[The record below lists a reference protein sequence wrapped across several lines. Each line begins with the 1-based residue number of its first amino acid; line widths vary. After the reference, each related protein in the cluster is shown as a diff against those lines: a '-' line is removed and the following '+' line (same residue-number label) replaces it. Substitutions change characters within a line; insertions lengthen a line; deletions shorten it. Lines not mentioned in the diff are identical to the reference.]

1 MTGPTGPLGRVRFDS
16 DDQENTMQ
24 TRTHRISAV
33 LAGLALLGAA
43 TGCTDETRLTQLDQS
58 EVSAEELVGLVPGV
72 IAIGAEDTIVMAQQ
86 FPEDLTVGDEVEVTG
101 TVESRDVF
109 TVDDLE
115 ALLAVTDEET
125 ATHYIDRE
133 EELILTEATVT
144 KTG

>member
-1 MTGPTGPLGRVRFDS
+1 MP
-16 DDQENTMQ
+16 
-24 TRTHRISAV
+24 
-33 LAGLALLGAA
+33 
-43 TGCTDETRLTQLDQS
+43 
-58 EVSAEELVGLVPGV
+58 AEELVGETMTLTNEVQEVLVPGV

-86 FPEDLTVGDEVEVTG
+86 FPEDLTVGEKDEVTG

-109 TVDDLE
+109 TIDDLE

-125 ATHYIDRE
+125 ATHYIDRQ

>member
-1 MTGPTGPLGRVRFDS
+1 
-16 DDQENTMQ
+16 MQ

-58 EVSAEELVGLVPGV
+58 EVPAEELVGETMTLTNEVQEVLVPGV

>member
-1 MTGPTGPLGRVRFDS
+1 
-16 DDQENTMQ
+16 MQ
-24 TRTHRISAV
+24 TRTRRISAV
-33 LAGLALLGAA
+33 LAGLALLGAT

-58 EVSAEELVGLVPGV
+58 GVPAEELVGETMTLTNEVQEVLVPGV

-86 FPEDLTVGDEVEVTG
+86 FPQDLALGDEVEVPG
-101 TVESRDVF
+101 TLASRDVF
-109 TVDDLE
+109 TTEDLE

-125 ATHYIDRE
+125 ATHYIDHD

>member
-1 MTGPTGPLGRVRFDS
+1 
-16 DDQENTMQ
+16 MQ
-24 TRTHRISAV
+24 TRTRRISAV
-33 LAGLALLGAA
+33 LAGLALLGAT

-58 EVSAEELVGLVPGV
+58 EVPAEELVGETMTLTKEVQEVLVPGV
-72 IAIGAEDTIVMAQQ
+72 IAIGAEDAIVMAQQ

-109 TVDDLE
+109 TIDDLE

-125 ATHYIDRE
+125 ATPYIDRE

-144 KTG
+144 KTC

>member
-1 MTGPTGPLGRVRFDS
+1 MP
-16 DDQENTMQ
+16 
-24 TRTHRISAV
+24 
-33 LAGLALLGAA
+33 
-43 TGCTDETRLTQLDQS
+43 
-58 EVSAEELVGLVPGV
+58 AEELVGETLTLANEVQEVLVPGV

-101 TVESRDVF
+101 TVDSRDVF
-109 TVDDLE
+109 TIDDFE